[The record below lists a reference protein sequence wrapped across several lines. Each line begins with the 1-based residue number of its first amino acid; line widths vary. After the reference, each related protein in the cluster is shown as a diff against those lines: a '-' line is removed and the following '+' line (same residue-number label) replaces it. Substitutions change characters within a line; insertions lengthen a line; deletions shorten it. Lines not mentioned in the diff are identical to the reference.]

1 MTEVKRYASVKKSSL
16 AGLSEEWDE
25 SCYAYVVPAT
35 YEDHYPLTDGTVSEL
50 SPKEQVEWQKNVVK
64 SHFVSGK
71 IKVFNGE
78 AFELADMQKEDVAV
92 SVAVLDKLYA
102 DIMGFDLDPKDLRK
116 AVRESALLTIDE
128 NNTET
133 TSSEESPTESASA

>member
-25 SCYAYVVPAT
+25 SCFAYVQPAT
-35 YEDHYPLTDGTVSEL
+35 YDDQFPLTDGSIQKLT
-50 SPKEQVEWQKNVVK
+50 PKEQVEWQTEVVK

-78 AFELADMQKEDVAV
+78 AFELADMKEEDVTV

-102 DIMGFDLDPKDLRK
+102 DIMGFELDPKDLRK
-116 AVRESALLTIDE
+116 AAMESALLTTNE
-128 NNTET
+128 SNTET
-133 TSSEESPTESASA
+133 TSSEESPAASPTA